1 MHDRNNQSEL
11 SCFIKYFN
19 VNLTTGVLIYKKIRA
34 LKNHI
39 CIIIDNNDVN
49 YDNKVFVIYNDENVF
64 LKIYILNKFVVG
76 ISTSKF
82 FLTSNNNNNIYY

>member
-19 VNLTTGVLIYKKIRA
+19 VNLRTDVLNYKKIRV
-34 LKNHI
+34 LMNNI
-39 CIIIDNNDVN
+39 CIIIYNDDVN
-49 YDNKVFVIYNDENVF
+49 YDNKVLVIYNDENVF
-64 LKIYILNKFVVG
+64 LKIYILNKFVIG